1 MLEAKNLVKV
11 YKPKKGVPVYALN
24 DVSLK
29 LPDTGMVFLL
39 GKSGSGKST
48 LLNIL
53 GGLDRY
59 DEGDIIIKGV
69 SSKEFQQKHFDSYRN
84 TYIGFIFQE
93 YNILEEFSIGANIGL
108 ALELQGK
115 KATSEQINDI
125 LKQVD
130 LEGMGNRKPNE
141 LSGGQKQR
149 VAIARALVK
158 NPQIIMADEPTGAL
172 DSKTGKQ
179 VFDTLKK
186 LSKEKLVLIVSHDR
200 EFSEQYADRIIELS
214 DGKIISDVEY
224 LENDTDARAQ
234 AGLTFKENEIEI
246 ADDYVLTEEDTAAI
260 NAYLQKKKNGHKIRM
275 GVFSHG
281 RGQMGTFTPTD
292 ESKIPSHDGKE
303 FTLIK
308 SRLPM
313 KNALKMGANNLNHKK
328 FRLVLTILLSL
339 VAFALFGLADTMAS
353 YEKVSAATQ
362 SILDSHVQNATFTL
376 GVRTTQLENG
386 EPDYYYYNSAA
397 MNDEDI
403 RTLSQKTGLTFYPVF
418 DGTNGETYN
427 EGGVSVE
434 RYMKE
439 YTSNSVY
446 DARLYGFTSL
456 SGDAAT
462 QAGLTLQAGG
472 RMPIAD
478 DEIVLTQFMVDQF
491 NKYGYQNFVTSE
503 SLEKGSVTAQNI
515 LGKHLSFDSGV
526 FSGGS
531 VKTYTVVGVLET
543 NFDYAR
549 YDRFMP
555 KENEESNNRPGQ
567 DEGIDIQEMILSA
580 ELENTLHYGFHTLG
594 YVSENAIADMARNA
608 GQVNS
613 MVGTHVN
620 GLNLY
625 LTFENPPYNGG
636 LSSGG
641 MGDGIG
647 GSMMGGGISFFPTN
661 YTGLYRIGSDADMAQ
676 VTVTWID
683 GIPRTTL
690 AQNEYVVSAQVLRNM
705 LNQSS
710 NLPLNATA
718 FEAEMT
724 TIFGTRWTQSAGE
737 DNDLRERIY
746 NIVQSDPSP
755 QMDEKFTKA
764 KKAFARW
771 FGLDPETM
779 GDKLNS
785 LFDNCASEF
794 SYKADGTYTYR
805 TPARLYSDAPSYLS
819 NYPEDEEERERAS
832 MNFYFTALTSL
843 SGKSIY
849 EILPSATLIGASYT
863 YSVHENLGDKY
874 FENACKIVGYFCE
887 HDENLVFSSALLA
900 QCAQYSDTSWQTAP
914 HTAGHWAFA
923 IAPMPTDAS
932 AIEKLV
938 ALSYTEGFD
947 VDLQFE
953 MQNQV
958 MDTLGSFNDF
968 IETGAEIF
976 VYVGL
981 ALAVFS
987 ALLLMNFISVSISYK
1002 RREIGILRAIGSR
1015 SADVFKIF
1023 FSEAFLIACINY
1035 VLSVAASLTSIYFLN
1050 DWMRSEGINVT
1061 LLNFGVRQ
1069 FLLMFAISVLVAAVA
1084 SFFPV
1089 YRIATKRPI
1098 DAIRNK

>member
-130 LEGMGNRKPNE
+130 LDGMGNRKPNE

-224 LENDTDARAQ
+224 LENSEDARAQ

-292 ESKIPSHDGKE
+292 ESKIPSHDGKG

-313 KNALKMGANNLNHKK
+313 KNAVKMGANNLNHKK

-339 VAFALFGLADTMAS
+339 IAFALFGLADTMAS
-353 YEKVSAATQ
+353 YDKVTAATQ

-403 RTLSQKTGLTFYPVF
+403 RSLSQKTGLTFFPVL
-418 DGTNGETYN
+418 DGTNGESYN
-427 EGGVSVE
+427 EGGVSLE
-434 RYMKE
+434 RYMKN

-446 DARLYGFTSL
+446 DARLYGFTAL
-456 SGDAAT
+456 SGEAAT
-462 QAGLTLQAGG
+462 QAGLILKEGG

-478 DEIVLTQFMVDQF
+478 DEIVLPQFIVDQF
-491 NKYGYQNFVTSE
+491 NKYGYQNMITSE
-503 SLEKGSVTAQNI
+503 SLEKGAVTAQSI
-515 LGKHLSFDSGV
+515 LGKHISLDSGA

-531 VKTYTVVGVLET
+531 IKTFTIVGVLET

-549 YDRFMP
+549 YDLFMP
-555 KENEESNNRPGQ
+555 KENEESNNRPGEN
-567 DEGIDIQEMILSA
+567 EGINLQEMILA
-580 ELENTLHYGFHTLG
+580 VELENTLHYGFHTLG
-594 YVSENAIADMARNA
+594 YVSQSAITEMAKHSN
-608 GQVNS
+608 QVNS
-613 MVGTHVN
+613 MIGTQIS

-625 LTFENPPYNGG
+625 LTYDAPSN
-636 LSSGG
+636 GG
-641 MGDGIG
+641 MGDGKPTLDGMG
-647 GSMMGGGISFFPTN
+647 GSFYYQNFSHF
-661 YTGLYRIGSDADMAQ
+661 YRIGTDADLAK
-676 VTVTWID
+676 TNVTWLD
-683 GIPRTTL
+683 GVARTTL
-690 AQNEYVVSAQVLRNM
+690 AQNEYVVSAQTLRYM
-705 LNQSS
+705 LESLSS
-710 NLPLNATA
+710 LPLDTTVFN
-718 FEAEMT
+718 AEMT
-724 TIFGTRWTQSAGE
+724 TIFGTAWTQSAGQE
-737 DNDLRERIY
+737 IDLSSRIY
-746 NIVQSDPSP
+746 SIVQNDPSP
-755 QMDEKFTKA
+755 QAEEKFTQA
-764 KKAFARW
+764 KEAFAR
-771 FGLDPETM
+771 FFVSDPAVM
-779 GDKLNS
+779 SDHLNS
-785 LFDNCASEF
+785 LFDNYASSVRF
-794 SYKADGTYTYR
+794 NQDGTCTFYL
-805 TPARLYSDAPSYLS
+805 PSRLYSDAPSYLN
-819 NYPEDEEERERAS
+819 NYPEDADEAERAS
-832 MNFYFTALTSL
+832 MRFYVSALTSL
-843 SGKSIY
+843 SGKPIQ
-849 EILPSATLIGASYT
+849 ELLPTATLVGADYSYAV
-863 YSVHENLGDKY
+863 SEDLGTKY
-874 FENACKIVGYFCE
+874 FTNACTIVGYFCE
-887 HDENLVFSSALLA
+887 HDDGVVFNSALLA

-914 HTAGHWAFA
+914 HAAGYWAFA
-923 IAPMPTDAS
+923 IAPMPTDSA

-938 ALSYTEGFD
+938 SISYTEGFD
-947 VDLQFE
+947 VDLHFE
-953 MQNQV
+953 LQNQV

-968 IETGAEIF
+968 IETGAQVF

-981 ALAVFS
+981 ALALFS

-1035 VLSVAASLTSIYFLN
+1035 ILSIAASLTSIYFLN

-1069 FLLMFAISVLVAAVA
+1069 FLLMFAISLLVAAVA

>member
-1 MLEAKNLVKV
+1 MLEAQHLSKV
-11 YKPKKGVPVYALN
+11 YTPKKGVPVHALD

-29 LPDTGMVFLL
+29 LPEKGMVFLL

-69 SSKEFQQKHFDSYRN
+69 SSKDFSQKHFDSYRN

-125 LKQVD
+125 LRQVD

-186 LSKEKLVLIVSHDR
+186 LSQEKLVLIVSHDR

-224 LENDTDARAQ
+224 MEHEEGDRAIS
-234 AGLTFKENEIEI
+234 GLTFHESGIDI
-246 ADDYVLTEEDTAAI
+246 SDDYVLTEEDTAAI
-260 NAYLQKKKNGHKIRM
+260 NEYLKKKHNGNKIRM

-292 ESKIPSHDGKE
+292 ESKITTQDGQN

-353 YEKVSAATQ
+353 YEKIEAATQ
-362 SILDSHVQNATFTL
+362 SILDSHIQNATFTL
-376 GVRTTQLENG
+376 GVRTTQYEDG
-386 EPDYYYYNSAA
+386 EADYYYYNSAT
-397 MNDEDI
+397 MNDDDI
-403 RTLSQKTGLTFYPVF
+403 RTLTEKTGLSFSPVF
-418 DGTNGETYN
+418 DGTDGNTYN
-427 EGGVSVE
+427 EGGVSLE
-434 RYMKE
+434 RYLKG
-439 YTSNSVY
+439 YSSNSVY
-446 DARLYGFTSL
+446 DARIYGFTSITEQTA
-456 SGDAAT
+456 S
-462 QAGLTLQAGG
+462 QAGLSFVAG
-472 RMPIAD
+472 RMASGD
-478 DEIVLTQFMVDQF
+478 NEIVLTQFLVDQF
-491 NKYGYQNFVTSE
+491 NKYGYQNQATDE
-503 SLEKGSVTAQNI
+503 SLEKGSITAQSMI
-515 LGKHLSFDSGV
+515 GKHLTFDSGF
-526 FSGGS
+526 FSYG
-531 VKTYTVVGVLET
+531 TPTTFTIVGVLET

-549 YDRFMP
+549 YDMFMP
-555 KENEESNNRPGQ
+555 KENEESNRPNEE
-567 DEGIDIQEMILSA
+567 EGLDIQAMILTT
-580 ELENTLHYGFHTLG
+580 ELENTLHYGYHTLG
-594 YVSENAIADMARNA
+594 YVSQSAIADMAKYA
-608 GQVNS
+608 HQGSQMMGTQVS
-613 MVGTHVN
+613 

-625 LTFENPPYNGG
+625 FTYDSPA
-636 LSSGG
+636 SGAR
-641 MGDGIG
+641 DSAIQ
-647 GSMMGGGISFFPTN
+647 GSIDMGGGITYTPFYDSFWS
-661 YTGLYRIGSDADMAQ
+661 IGSDADLAN
-676 VTVTWID
+676 VAVGWLD
-683 GIPRTTL
+683 GVPRTTL
-690 AQNEYVVSAQVLRNM
+690 AQNEYVISAQLVRNM
-705 LNQSS
+705 LGNSMV
-710 NLPLNATA
+710 LDATA
-718 FEAEMT
+718 LEAEMT
-724 TIFGTRWTQSAGE
+724 TIFGNRWAQSAGQYS
-737 DNDLRERIY
+737 NLRDRIQ
-746 NIVQSDPSP
+746 NLVQN
-755 QMDEKFTKA
+755 QTQEENA

-771 FGLDPETM
+771 FGFDPDTLGDQKVSALYDNFVNSIHLSLEGEYSFLD
-779 GDKLNS
+779 LNFIYS
-785 LFDNCASEF
+785 MAPTFIDN
-794 SYKADGTYTYR
+794 
-805 TPARLYSDAPSYLS
+805 YSQDD
-819 NYPEDEEERERAS
+819 DEAALQS
-832 MNFYFTALTSL
+832 MNFYFSVLSSLT
-843 SGKSIY
+843 GKTVTQL
-849 EILPSATLIGASYT
+849 LPSAQIIGADYSYRP
-863 YSVHENLGDKY
+863 SEGLGDKY
-874 FENACKIVGYFCE
+874 FTNDCTIVGYFVGQE
-887 HDENLVFSSALLA
+887 QGLVFNSALLT
-900 QCAQYSDTSWQTAP
+900 QCGQYSSHSWQVAP
-914 HTAGHWAFA
+914 HTAGMWAFA
-923 IAPMPTDAS
+923 IAPMPKDAAS
-932 AIEKLV
+932 IKKLV

-953 MQNQV
+953 LQNQV
-958 MDTLGSFNDF
+958 MDTLGTFNDF

-976 VYVGL
+976 VYIGL
-981 ALAVFS
+981 ALALFS

-1035 VLSVAASLTSIYFLN
+1035 VLSVAASLTTVYFLN

-1069 FLLMFAISVLVAAVA
+1069 FLLMFAISVAVAAIA